1 MRKSTALLCALLVAA
16 AALAQEDDVVRLQDP
31 LPKELQFIGYSFTRL
46 TSTNITPINDV
57 LQGQVIGRLFG
68 PNSTTT
74 VPRTAL
80 YAEQR
85 FVPFLVYRPAIL
97 DGYAV
102 FRTLFKID
110 FTWGDVAYGIGGNR
124 GGAINAGQVNLQ
136 TLLANVDLHPPRE
149 NWNLVIGLQRLFDNV
164 RDPNIVPVPVTMTS
178 GYKLGFWG
186 TQAVGVS
193 LYAGLSPT
201 VKSRLGIFQLWENTI
216 SGDDDVILYMAD
228 IESRVTPLLEV
239 GADLWYLHDYGQEAG
254 GISVLGQGL
263 TSALAEYNGAVRIRF
278 PGTTQKYKGH
288 LGWAGAHASYNRDFL
303 AGRWWFD
310 AFAMA
315 NMGIL
320 DTVGV
325 HESRAANV
333 LGFAGNVGIS
343 YKYGMTAND
352 RISFEG
358 LFTTGDKNGVEDG
371 KLSSV
376 ITGNVWGS
384 PVGIY
389 STHRALVLFPDPQV
403 VNRYYSAVH
412 DISNMGYGTTAFTL
426 GVWKDVIPNRL
437 ATKVG
442 MATAFSNVAPP
453 GGGNIVGTEVNVEA
467 RYNLK
472 VLLQWTVNAGYV
484 WLGDFYNSSVV
495 TLGSPKPQ
503 NPWVFFTTLTWYMF

>member
-1 MRKSTALLCALLVAA
+1 MRKSLALACALLVAV

-31 LPKELQFIGYSFTRL
+31 VPKELQFIGYLFTRV
-46 TSTNITPINDV
+46 TTTNITPINDI

-85 FVPFLVYRPAIL
+85 FVPFFVYKPSIL
-97 DGYAV
+97 DGYAT
-102 FRTLFKID
+102 FRSLFKID

-136 TLLANVDLHPPRE
+136 TLLANVDIHPPKSD
-149 NWNLVIGLQRLFDNV
+149 WNLVIGLQRLFDNV
-164 RDPNIVPVPVTMTS
+164 RDPNVTTIPVCQTS

-186 TQAVGVS
+186 TQAVGVN
-193 LYAGLSPT
+193 LFAHLSPT
-201 VKSRLGIFQLWENTI
+201 TKSRLGVFQLWENTI
-216 SGDDDVILYMAD
+216 SGDDDVVLYMAD

-239 GADLWYLHDYGQEAG
+239 GADLWYVWDHGQEAG

-263 TSALAEYNGAVRIRF
+263 TSSLAEYNGAVRVRF
-278 PGTTQKYKGH
+278 PGTTQKYKAH

-303 AGRWWFD
+303 ASRWWFD

-315 NMGIL
+315 NVGTM

-325 HESRAANV
+325 REDHAAD
-333 LGFAGNVGIS
+333 LLAFAGNLGVS

-352 RISFEG
+352 RISVEA
-358 LFTTGDKNGVEDG
+358 LFTTGDKNGVADG
-371 KLSSV
+371 ELHSV
-376 ITGNVWGS
+376 VTGNVWGS

-389 STHRALVLFPDPQV
+389 SNHRALVLFPDPQV

-412 DISNMGYGTTAFTL
+412 DISNMGYGTTSFTM
-426 GVWKDVIPNRL
+426 GMWKDIVPNRFAAKL
-437 ATKVG
+437 GA
-442 MATAFSNVAPP
+442 ATAISNVASP
-453 GGGNIVGTEVNVEA
+453 GGGRYVGTEVNLEA

-472 VLLQWTVNAGYV
+472 VLLQWTVSAGYV
-484 WLGDFYNSSVV
+484 WLGEFYNSTAV
-495 TLGSPKPQ
+495 TGGAPKPL
-503 NPWVFFTTLTWYMF
+503 NPWVLFTTLNWYMF